1 MENSVI
7 RDKAIMVFRGKLI
20 LIKLISIVSAGQ
32 QGAKI
37 TGLKIPLIKY
47 LKKCHISFFT
57 IEDKLGRLNYLLSS
71 IRFNTRNTFLYLLS
85 HSRLLIQY
93 KQSSIW
99 INHWKFVKLS
109 VNNFRRIVI
118 LKNRTFIVHT
128 RCL

>member
-1 MENSVI
+1 MI

-93 KQSSIW
+93 KQSSI
-99 INHWKFVKLS
+99 
-109 VNNFRRIVI
+109 
-118 LKNRTFIVHT
+118 
-128 RCL
+128 